1 MHSTEIEAAARAW
14 LRDNVVPGVSDAG
27 RNALM
32 LAYCAGALMK
42 LDKMVRA
49 AYVAGANAMDE
60 SSGETQEAV
69 EMIRLGADKY
79 LRSLR

>member
-42 LDKMVRA
+42 LDKMGGQHMLLERMRWMRA
-49 AYVAGANAMDE
+49 AGKLK
-60 SSGETQEAV
+60 
-69 EMIRLGADKY
+69 RRWK
-79 LRSLR
+79 